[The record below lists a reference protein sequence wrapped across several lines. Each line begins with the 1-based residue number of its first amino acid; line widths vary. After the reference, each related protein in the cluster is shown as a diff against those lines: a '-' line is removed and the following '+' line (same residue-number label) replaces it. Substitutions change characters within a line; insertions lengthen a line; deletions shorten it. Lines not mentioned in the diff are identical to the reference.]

1 MSEKTIAGG
10 SRALILSV
18 SAFSALVLVAIGGT
32 ACLTRMPGHNP
43 RFALAPLTLRE
54 RTLRASLA
62 ADVRA
67 LSVEIGER
75 NVGHPRAYASAADW
89 TASQLRQAGLQVH
102 EESYAAGQTEARNLV
117 GEIAGAVAK
126 DQIVIV
132 GAHYDSVKGTPG
144 ADDNASGIAA
154 LLALARHFARSQPQR
169 TLRFVA
175 FANEEPPFFQT
186 EQMGSLVYA
195 RRCTARHENVVA
207 MLSLEKMGYYSDAPD
222 SQHYPFPFSLLYPST
237 GNFLAFVGNLSSQAL
252 TRDAVRKFRRAGKL
266 PAEGAAVAD
275 VVPGIGWS
283 DHWSFWRTGVP
294 AVMVTDTAPFRY
306 AHYHEETD
314 TPEKLDYDRF
324 ARAVVGLADVIKE
337 LSGER

>member
-1 MSEKTIAGG
+1 
-10 SRALILSV
+10 
-18 SAFSALVLVAIGGT
+18 VLVVIGGT
-32 ACLTRMPGHNP
+32 ACMTCMPGHNP
-43 RFALAPLTLRE
+43 HGALVPLTLRE
-54 RTLRASLA
+54 GTLRASLA
-62 ADVRA
+62 ADVRT
-67 LSVEIGER
+67 LSIEIGER
-75 NVGHPRAYASAADW
+75 NFGHPRAYAAAADW

-102 EESYAAGQTEARNLV
+102 EESYAAGQTEARNIV
-117 GEIAGAVAK
+117 GEIPGAGAK
-126 DQIVIV
+126 DQVVIV
-132 GAHYDSVKGTPG
+132 GAHYDSVEGTPG
-144 ADDNASGIAA
+144 ANDNASGIAA
-154 LLALARHFARSQPQR
+154 LLALARRFARSQPQR

-195 RRCTARHENVVA
+195 HRCAARHENVVA
-207 MLSLEKMGYYSDAPD
+207 MLSLETMGYYSDAPN

-252 TRDAVRKFRRAGKL
+252 TREAVRTFRRAGKL
-266 PAEGAAVAD
+266 PAEGAAMAD

-314 TPEKLDYDRF
+314 TPEKLDFDRL
-324 ARAVVGLADVIKE
+324 ARAVVGLADVIEE
-337 LSGER
+337 LSRSR

>member
-102 EESYAAGQTEARNLV
+102 EESSARRHT
-117 GEIAGAVAK
+117 
-126 DQIVIV
+126 IVIV

-154 LLALARHFARSQPQR
+154 LLALARHFARR
-169 TLRFVA
+169 
-175 FANEEPPFFQT
+175 
-186 EQMGSLVYA
+186 
-195 RRCTARHENVVA
+195 
-207 MLSLEKMGYYSDAPD
+207 
-222 SQHYPFPFSLLYPST
+222 
-237 GNFLAFVGNLSSQAL
+237 
-252 TRDAVRKFRRAGKL
+252 
-266 PAEGAAVAD
+266 
-275 VVPGIGWS
+275 
-283 DHWSFWRTGVP
+283 
-294 AVMVTDTAPFRY
+294 
-306 AHYHEETD
+306 
-314 TPEKLDYDRF
+314 
-324 ARAVVGLADVIKE
+324 
-337 LSGER
+337 